1 MKCYIINL
9 DRAPERMQR
18 MSDLMRSHTIDFV
31 RCPAVD
37 GKNFTEDEIL
47 YYRSRRSQG
56 KPLTVGEIACSES
69 HMLAYMQIL
78 KGADEYAVAMED
90 DLHLSED
97 VGDFIKCTE
106 WIPEGAELIK
116 IETVDEPTL
125 LSAHLIEAK
134 NNRKLGRLRYKH
146 WGSGA
151 YVISKSAAKRMLDE
165 YSPGSTPID
174 DYLFDPSVTSFSL
187 WQLQPA
193 VAIQE
198 VILTRNNVKTSCF
211 LESEIELE
219 RKKQHRSKRKNIS
232 AIAILKREIIRVT
245 RKNKNRLAFF
255 WKIHVS
261 RKIQKTK
268 IEFRK

>member
-31 RCPAVD
+31 RCSAVD

-47 YYRSRRSQG
+47 YYRSRRNQG

-78 KGADEYAVAMED
+78 EGADEYAVVMED

-97 VGDFIKCTE
+97 VGDFINCTE

-125 LSAHLIEAK
+125 LSAHLIDAK
-134 NNRKLGRLRYKH
+134 NNRKLGRLSYKH

-151 YVISKSAAKRMLDE
+151 YVISISAAKRMLDE

-174 DYLFDPSVTSFSL
+174 DYLFDPSVTSFSGVVTL
-187 WQLQPA
+187 SFFSRKGQGLSIFRRDRPQFSMHRK
-193 VAIQE
+193 
-198 VILTRNNVKTSCF
+198 LRGDG
-211 LESEIELE
+211 IELF
-219 RKKQHRSKRKNIS
+219 
-232 AIAILKREIIRVT
+232 V
-245 RKNKNRLAFF
+245 RLAGGTEL
-255 WKIHVS
+255 KS
-261 RKIQKTK
+261 NCG
-268 IEFRK
+268 